1 MAERE
6 PAEGVAAGA
15 RTLPAPGRGVA
26 HPALAFAIA
35 VLCVTTLASLGD
47 TASAHFLLNV
57 NIRIFH
63 VVHEPDRIRL
73 LVRLPMPW
81 LVADKLGPETAAGT
95 RPPAPYTTNRIE
107 DGALVHYLDVDA
119 LRRSPEGLAGIL
131 AGGLVLEVGGETLR
145 ADVGRVRAWPAR
157 KQGPF
162 AQLDEAET
170 ALAGPVYPDE
180 FEITYVGDTVVDAEL
195 IYPTRGKIAGYTLR
209 STLDPGLPEQEET
222 ANLILDHATAPPLV
236 FRVRGLMAE
245 PMEVSR
251 SVLKAA
257 WTFVREGVRHILEGK
272 DHVLFVLCLVL
283 GATAAGALAWRITGF
298 TIGHSVTLSLGFF
311 GYVPEGAWFIPLVE
325 TGIALSILYAA
336 AVALAAAGHH
346 VTTVITAVLGLLHGL
361 GFSFVLREILKL
373 DAPNLWQSLLAF
385 NVGIEIGQLL
395 IALAIWPILAFIA
408 KKWPERIALVR
419 WAVALPCI
427 LIATVWT
434 GERAMQF
441 FSSL

>member
-1 MAERE
+1 MTERE
-6 PAEGVAAGA
+6 PAEGIAAGT

-26 HPALAFAIA
+26 HPALVFAIA
-35 VLCVTTLASLGD
+35 VLCVTALASLGD

-81 LVADKLGPETAAGT
+81 LVADKLGPETVGGT
-95 RPPAPYTTNRIE
+95 RAPAPYTTNRIE
-107 DGALVHYLDVDA
+107 DGKLVHYLDADRF
-119 LRRSPEGLAGIL
+119 RRFPEGLAGIL
-131 AGGLVLEVGGETLR
+131 AGGLVLKAGGETLR
-145 ADVGRVRAWPAR
+145 ANIGRVRAWPAR

-162 AQLDEAET
+162 AQLDEAEA

-180 FEITYVGDTVVDAEL
+180 FEVTYVGDTVVDAEL

-209 STLDPGLPEQEET
+209 STLDPDLPDQEET
-222 ANLILDHATAPPLV
+222 ANLILDHATAPPLI

-283 GATAAGALAWRITGF
+283 GAATVGALAWRITGF

-311 GYVPEGAWFIPLVE
+311 GYVPAGAWFIPLVE

-336 AVALAAAGHH
+336 AVALTAAGHR
-346 VTTVITAVLGLLHGL
+346 VTAGITALLGLLHGL
-361 GFSFVLREILKL
+361 GFSFVLKEILKL
-373 DAPNLWQSLLAF
+373 EAPNLWQSLLAF
-385 NVGIEIGQLL
+385 NVGIEIGQLM
-395 IALAIWPILAFIA
+395 IAFAIWPILALIA
-408 KKWPERIALVR
+408 RRLPRRITLVR
-419 WAVALPCI
+419 WTVALPCI
-427 LIATVWT
+427 FIATIWT
-434 GERAMQF
+434 GERAVQLF
-441 FSSL
+441 TSL